1 VIIPWLAEAID
12 ALTAAHAGGRLP
24 HALLIHAV
32 SGVGGDWLAGWAA
45 QLALCTASDR
55 RPCGECTG
63 CRRAAAGQHPDL
75 ISVCPSE
82 DSQQIRI
89 EQVRELSAELALT
102 SHQGGYRV
110 AIISPADSLNR
121 FAANALLKTLE
132 EPPPRTLLTLV
143 AAQPSRLP
151 ATIVSRCQRIRIRQP
166 SRAQSV
172 AWLTATR
179 GEAEWSPVLDVIGE
193 APFSAAT
200 LDPVAVAKL
209 DSEVRRTL
217 AEVRAGSADPVTIAE
232 RWSRAELPLRLAC
245 LENWLTECIR
255 GALTGPKQA
264 REMRDRAHTGA
275 AGSVINSR
283 ALYQLLDAVR
293 ELKGALS
300 TPINRSLA
308 LESLLR
314 SLGSFGPASTERR

>member
-1 VIIPWLAEAID
+1 MD
-12 ALTAAHAGGRLP
+12 ALAAAHASGRLP
-24 HALLIHAV
+24 HALLIHAAP
-32 SGVGGDWLAGWAA
+32 GVGGEWLATWAA
-45 QLALCTASDR
+45 QLALCTESRGA
-55 RPCGECTG
+55 PCGECG
-63 CRRAAAGQHPDL
+63 ACRRTAAGQHPDL
-75 ISVCPSE
+75 ISVGLPE

-132 EPPPRTLLTLV
+132 EPPPRTLLALV

-179 GEAEWSPVLDVIGE
+179 GTAEWSAVLDVIGE
-193 APFSAAT
+193 APFSAAA
-200 LDPVAVAKL
+200 LDPGAIAKL
-209 DSEVRRTL
+209 DDEVRRTL
-217 AEVRAGSADPVTIAE
+217 AEVHSGRADPVAVAE

-255 GALTGPKQA
+255 GALTAAEQP
-264 REMRDRAHTGA
+264 REMGGRAHTAG

-283 ALYQLLDAVR
+283 ALYRLLDGVR
-293 ELKGALS
+293 ELKGALA

-314 SLGSFGPASTERR
+314 SLGSFGPARTEPR